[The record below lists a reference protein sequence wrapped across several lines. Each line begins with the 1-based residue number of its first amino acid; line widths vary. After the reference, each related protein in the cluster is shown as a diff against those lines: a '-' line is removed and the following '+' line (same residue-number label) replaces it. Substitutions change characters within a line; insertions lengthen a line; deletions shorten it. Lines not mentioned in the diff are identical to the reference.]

1 MLALFGRRRGSGAA
15 ERSSAQRYADAV
27 PRLAT
32 ASQIVLL
39 TAHGSRHLVDVL
51 AQRLPAAQLHVL
63 HRRPLD
69 RALVTRSAA
78 NVTVVHCPSTRAQV
92 DYLLSIAPVGV
103 VLDIGADARLAQ
115 RRLDRLFPFVEVD
128 GSYLLDCGC
137 GRNCH
142 AEFARALD
150 RSDGLPQELVELRES
165 LAAVRSTNGFVV
177 VDKAVRHRIGLRDSR
192 ANAVLRTRYGDTW
205 GAVVHTLE
213 PVEFR
218 PRVEV
223 VEFGDRSEWW
233 DRTEHVRAA
242 PDLVSV
248 PELTLRRYSDVTCW
262 SEQRVAKDD
271 LWLPDTFRHPYDRAL
286 HHRRLI
292 RKSGYLLRIRDGA
305 PETASRRVTSPCF
318 YFDTEHAGH
327 FGHVLSEV
335 VSRHW
340 GWVLAKQREPDLRA
354 LVSRPA
360 PGRDLPPFQ
369 QRLFAA
375 LGIDSNMIEYIEP
388 REAVSVRCLY
398 AATPMFSMPAY
409 ISPEISR
416 TWRLLAQRLECEV
429 PQTPAKVFVSR
440 RIRRRRS
447 CLNTAEV
454 EAYVQD
460 RGYTVFFP
468 EDHDLAEQLT
478 TFRNAE
484 MIAGFAGSNMFP
496 LIGAQRKNVIAIVGR
511 SYGACNEFLIT
522 AVNGGRLSYVVAE
535 SAVEHPPNGWSPEAY
550 QSNFTVP
557 MDRLAAALDDAKTS
571 RGLAFAQRG
580 EPA

>member
-1 MLALFGRRRGSGAA
+1 MAR
-15 ERSSAQRYADAV
+15 RYADAV
-27 PRLAT
+27 PRLST

-39 TAHGSRHLVDVL
+39 TMHRPRHLVDAL
-51 AQRLPAAQLHVL
+51 AGRLPAAQLHVL

-69 RALVTRSAA
+69 PAVATRPAA
-78 NVTVVHCPSTRAQV
+78 NVTVVHCPTARAQV
-92 DYLLSIAPVGV
+92 DYLLSVAPIGV
-103 VLDIGADARLAQ
+103 VLDIGADVRWAQ
-115 RRLDRLFPFVEVD
+115 RRLDRLFPFVELD

-137 GRNCH
+137 RKNCH
-142 AEFARALD
+142 AEFARELD
-150 RSDGLPQELVELRES
+150 DSSSRRPELLELREC

-177 VDKAVRHRIGLRDSR
+177 VDKAVRHRIGLRDSG
-192 ANAVLRTRYGDTW
+192 ANAVLRTRFGDTW
-205 GAVVHTLE
+205 GAVVHTLG

-233 DRTEHVRAA
+233 DRSVHVRAA

-262 SEQRVAKDD
+262 SEQRAAKDD
-271 LWLPDTFRHPYDRAL
+271 LWLPDTFRHPYDRVL
-286 HHRRLI
+286 HHRRLV
-292 RKSGYLLRIRDGA
+292 RKTGHMLRIRDGA
-305 PETASRRVTSPCF
+305 PEVASRRVTSPCF

-340 GWVLAKQREPDLRA
+340 GWVLAKERQPDLRA
-354 LVSRPA
+354 LVSRRA
-360 PGRDLPPFQ
+360 PGLDLPAFQ

-375 LGIDSNMIEYIEP
+375 LGIDSDMIEYIEP

-409 ISPEISR
+409 VSPEIAR
-416 TWRLLAQRLECEV
+416 TWRLIAERLECEV
-429 PQTPAKVFVSR
+429 PRTPPKVFVSR
-440 RIRRRRS
+440 RVRRRRS

-454 EAYVQD
+454 EAYVRD
-460 RGYTVFFP
+460 RGYTVLYP
-468 EDHDLAEQLT
+468 EDHDLAAQLT
-478 TFRNAE
+478 TFRKAE
-484 MIAGFAGSNMFP
+484 VIAGFAGSNMFP
-496 LIGAQRKNVIAIVGR
+496 LIGAQQKHVVAITGR

-522 AVNGGRLSYVVAE
+522 AVNGARLSYVVAE
-535 SAVEHPPNGWSPEAY
+535 SAVQHPPDGWSADAY

-557 MDRLAAALDDAKTS
+557 MDRLAAALDDAEAAHCTTYA
-571 RGLAFAQRG
+571 GRG